1 MIYFF
6 SSYED
11 YDGHSSK
18 YEKQKK
24 KERRENFKN
33 IFCVL
38 WISVFSHI
46 HLSPLETVHHGNKWT
61 NCEGMNFFSEI
72 QTHLSQQLQP
82 IRLETTYFF
91 LKKNPK

>member
-1 MIYFF
+1 M
-6 SSYED
+6 
-11 YDGHSSK
+11 
-18 YEKQKK
+18 
-24 KERRENFKN
+24 
-33 IFCVL
+33 L
-38 WISVFSHI
+38 WISVFSDI

-91 LKKNPK
+91 LKKTPNNANNKKSQNKTTDQPNSNIHLDTKPLEIP